1 MLQGAVRT
9 GGTRLSD
16 VVGRLGGEEF
26 GVLLV
31 AGDIETAMSIAER
44 VRETLQNMVVET
56 GGDPLTITGSFG
68 LAELVPGESL
78 DALYQRADQACYE
91 AKDHGRNR
99 VEVAST

>member
-1 MLQGAVRT
+1 MNILDVIQV
-9 GGTRLSD
+9 LS
-16 VVGRLGGEEF
+16 VILETYP
-26 GVLLV
+26 
-31 AGDIETAMSIAER
+31 GDMETAMTIAER

-78 DALYQRADQACYE
+78 EALYQRADQACYE

-99 VEVAST
+99 VEVASA